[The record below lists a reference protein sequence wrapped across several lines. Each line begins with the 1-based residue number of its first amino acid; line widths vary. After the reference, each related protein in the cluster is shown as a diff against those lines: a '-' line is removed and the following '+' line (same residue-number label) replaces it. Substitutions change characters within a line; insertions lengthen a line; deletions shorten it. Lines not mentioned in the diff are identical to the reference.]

1 MGNHIVE
8 DRPTTDPHVQLSFS
22 WEVFVLLLSILSIV
36 NLVLELLPIAD
47 TSKSVLYVID
57 AGLTLVFLPDFF
69 RRLYVAPSKR
79 GYFFR
84 GGGILDLLGSI
95 PLPGFRLL
103 RLFHV
108 TRAIRMLRRYGISGM
123 RMRFGETAAQGS
135 ILLVVFVAIVVLESA
150 SIFILGAE
158 RGAPDANITTA
169 SDALW
174 WGYVTITTVGYG
186 DRYPV
191 TNEGRL
197 VGVFLMTIGVGL
209 FSTFAGYLAN
219 AFLAP
224 RRAKRAAAEASVR
237 PMSAEDLE
245 RLRTLA
251 GEQERVTADLRAKLA
266 ELEA

>member
-1 MGNHIVE
+1 MGDHTVE
-8 DRPTTDPHVQLSFS
+8 DRSKTDPHVELSFA

-36 NLVLELLPIAD
+36 NLVLGLLPIAD
-47 TSKSVLYVID
+47 TSKSVVYFID
-57 AGLTLVFLPDFF
+57 GALTLVFLPDFL
-69 RRLYVAPSKR
+69 RRLAVASSKR
-79 GYFFR
+79 AYFLH

-103 RLFHV
+103 RLVRV
-108 TRAIRMLRRYGISGM
+108 TRAVRMLRRYGASGM
-123 RMRFGETAAQGS
+123 AKRFGDTAAQGS
-135 ILLVVFVAIVVLESA
+135 ILLVIFVAIVVLEFS

-186 DRYPV
+186 DLFPV
-191 TNEGRL
+191 TNEGRI

-209 FSTFAGYLAN
+209 FSTFAGFLAN
-219 AFLAP
+219 TFLAP
-224 RRAKRAAAEASVR
+224 RRAKRVAAASAR

-245 RLRTLA
+245 QIRALVE
-251 GEQERVTADLRAKLA
+251 EQERATTDLRARLA